1 MRRTHLRITM
11 STIMQKDVFDHNF
24 QTKALKMTILVFRSM
39 FLRPRN
45 LMVPFILTYDRDLC
59 EITFGPTLS
68 Y

>member
-1 MRRTHLRITM
+1 MRRTHLCITM

-24 QTKALKMTILVFRSM
+24 QTKALKMTIVVSRSM

-45 LMVPFILTYDRDLC
+45 PMVLFILTFDCDLC
-59 EITFGPTLS
+59 EITFGPTRS